1 MFGEKAAN
9 TLWEKIKIQNNPKN
23 KTLKKS
29 KNRNN
34 YSQIIITNQALN
46 SFPEDNLLDLISK
59 LPSYKKICILQDLLK
74 EMKTTKAR
82 LEDNM
87 ENILKKISQNC
98 FYYFKSKV
106 EMKEI
111 YDYCQLEDHEVDLD
125 YTLIENKVK
134 RLDKDYQIL
143 YDFFY

>member
-34 YSQIIITNQALN
+34 NSQIIITNQALN

-125 YTLIENKVK
+125 
-134 RLDKDYQIL
+134 
-143 YDFFY
+143 

>member
-125 YTLIENKVK
+125 YTLIENSVK
-134 RLDKDYQIL
+134 D
-143 YDFFY
+143 